1 MKCTQRL
8 YLTKDRKKAVPAG
21 HKDAAALYAVPGDEI
36 PQSAAD
42 RFGLVDGHLKG
53 FDPDAAEK
61 EDRGGK
67 DKEKKGG
74 HDKGGGGDTTPQQG
88 DDLAAL
94 KGVGAKSAAAL
105 AAGGDATFSAIAALD
120 PANPPQV
127 EGLPAVF
134 KWADVIADAKTRA
147 PANPTTEEGK

>member
-8 YLTKDRKKAVPAG
+8 YVTKDRKKAVPAG

-67 DKEKKGG
+67 DK
-74 HDKGGGGDTTPQQG
+74 GGGGDTTPQQG

-94 KGVGAKSAAAL
+94 KGVGAKTAAAL
-105 AAGGDATFSAIAALD
+105 AAGGYATFSAIAALD